1 MAEADNES
9 DISFESAD
17 EGDLPT
23 ADSEMSPPVDKN
35 RENERKEREEK
46 TEEGDPKGNLEGD
59 NDDTP
64 KAAAN
69 AQMKEVSL
77 DSTGENPSNSANSS
91 KLEIQQESDKRTET
105 ESSTEIESKSKK
117 EVESVKETKTIPT
130 NTSQEKGKDNVT
142 SSELEN
148 TDTESKDLTYSP
160 ANQSIER
167 NTTDGRET
175 GASDKSETATNQGS
189 WGSWGGGWS
198 GWGSSL
204 LTSATAT
211 VSAVSGS
218 VGKVIENVESSLGVP
233 KPGDLPKASDD
244 ESKAEAQG
252 EVAEQ
257 NSEEPTAATSPG
269 GTVGSFF
276 SYGASALTT
285 VVGKTVSG
293 GLDALE
299 VIGKKTMDVIQE
311 GDPGLRK
318 TREYFK
324 GRKDGHNLS
333 ELLREAK
340 READERAL
348 LQEEEDE
355 RQRCHFGWLFEQNQG
370 LAHLEA
376 LEILSNESETRVESV
391 VGGTE
396 EDSMNDLKTEL
407 MEIKDAF
414 ELEDIESEEADES
427 GDFVNTITEHLF
439 SLSVA
444 ATPDKLK
451 RVQSDAHQW
460 LSKLEND
467 DSEGDTANVPD
478 AKEVHQKAMQV
489 LADLTARSIEQFH
502 KTGELLLL
510 KQVTEE
516 NKSPIQQATSLS
528 KLTSALCAE
537 VSFVASKFSE
547 KLSRMA
553 PSSTDP
559 ETVNG
564 YVTNIFLEAS
574 NSTSY
579 IQDAFQLLLP
589 VMQVVAIELKQN
601 P

>member
-1 MAEADNES
+1 MRNSMKYVALRQ
-9 DISFESAD
+9 SA
-17 EGDLPT
+17 LLWT
-23 ADSEMSPPVDKN
+23 QKYKHVC
-35 RENERKEREEK
+35 
-46 TEEGDPKGNLEGD
+46 
-59 NDDTP
+59 TP
-64 KAAAN
+64 N
-69 AQMKEVSL
+69 
-77 DSTGENPSNSANSS
+77 
-91 KLEIQQESDKRTET
+91 
-105 ESSTEIESKSKK
+105 
-117 EVESVKETKTIPT
+117 
-130 NTSQEKGKDNVT
+130 
-142 SSELEN
+142 
-148 TDTESKDLTYSP
+148 
-160 ANQSIER
+160 
-167 NTTDGRET
+167 
-175 GASDKSETATNQGS
+175 
-189 WGSWGGGWS
+189 
-198 GWGSSL
+198 
-204 LTSATAT
+204 
-211 VSAVSGS
+211 
-218 VGKVIENVESSLGVP
+218 GKVIENVESSLGVP
-233 KPGDLPKASDD
+233 KPEDIKSDTTVD
-244 ESKAEAQG
+244 EGAKTDNKEEETKQESD
-252 EVAEQ
+252 EQ
-257 NSEEPTAATSPG
+257 AATSPG
-269 GTVGSFF
+269 GTGVGSFF
-276 SYGASALTT
+276 SYGASAFSS

-299 VIGKKTMDVIQE
+299 VIGKKTMDVLQD

-324 GRKDGHNLS
+324 VKRDGPNLS
-333 ELLREAK
+333 RLLREAK
-340 READERAL
+340 EDADERAQ

-355 RQRCHFGWLFEQNQG
+355 RQKCHFGWLFEQNQG

-376 LEILSNESETRVESV
+376 LEILSNESETRVEAV

-396 EDSMNDLKTEL
+396 EDSMEALKTEL

-414 ELEDIESEEADES
+414 ELEDVESEETDES
-427 GDFVNTITEHLF
+427 EDFVNTITEHLF

-460 LSKLEND
+460 LTKLDNE
-467 DSEGDTANVPD
+467 SEDAEVPD
-478 AKEVHQKAMQV
+478 AKEIHVKAMQV

-547 KLSRMA
+547 KLSKIA
-553 PSSTDP
+553 ASSPDS

-589 VMQVVAIELKQN
+589 VMQVVAIDQKEN